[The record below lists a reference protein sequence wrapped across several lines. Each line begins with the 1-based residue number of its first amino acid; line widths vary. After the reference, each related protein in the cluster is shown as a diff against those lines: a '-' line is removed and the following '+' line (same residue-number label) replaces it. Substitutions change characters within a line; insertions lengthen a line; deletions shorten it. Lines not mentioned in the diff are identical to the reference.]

1 MLRYRERVPKIFGTL
16 SHCLD
21 SLEILDNLESLDS
34 IEQPIHSIFAATETY
49 VARLDLRLGET

>member
-1 MLRYRERVPKIFGTL
+1 MLRYIERKPKIFGFL

-21 SLEILDNLESLDS
+21 NLDGLENLDNLEIPDS

-49 VARLDLRLGET
+49 VARLDL